1 MNTLI
6 TRSGLFDDFFKDVA
20 PGFFV
25 KPLHGDPLP
34 SPAQIR
40 IDVKEAADAYTV
52 QAEIPGVSKEDIHV
66 VIDGPV
72 VTLRAEVKQQD
83 SQTQDEKVLRTER
96 YYGSVARSF
105 QLASEIDNEKSKAK
119 YENGVLTLTLPKK
132 AALAGQRLNI
142 E

>member
-1 MNTLI
+1 MNSLI
-6 TRSGLFDDFFKDVA
+6 ARSGLFDDFFKDVA

-52 QAEIPGVSKEDIHV
+52 QAEIPGVTKEDIHV

-96 YYGSVARSF
+96 YYGSAARSF
-105 QLASEIDNEKSKAK
+105 QLASDIDSDKAK
-119 YENGVLTLTLPKK
+119 ARYENGVLTLTLPKK
-132 AALAGQRLNI
+132 ASLAGQRLQI
-142 E
+142 D

>member
-1 MNTLI
+1 MNSLI
-6 TRSGLFDDFFKDVA
+6 ARSGLFDDFFKDVA

-52 QAEIPGVSKEDIHV
+52 QAEIPGVTKEDIHV

-83 SQTQDEKVLRTER
+83 SQTQEEKVLRTER

-105 QLASEIDNEKSKAK
+105 QLASDIDSDKAK
-119 YENGVLTLTLPKK
+119 ARYENGVLTLTLPKK
-132 AALAGQRLNI
+132 ASLAGQRLLI
-142 E
+142 D